1 MTIDFALDTDYQLR
15 HAAHQYRLELGWTTT
30 VDGSQL
36 AVELDDDI
44 WGLRMPTGLAA
55 ELVAALDRMD
65 LSCPV
70 IDLCDQQGVVLLL
83 EPTGA
88 AESVP
93 PLPAQVGKLPAGR
106 RVPLP
111 PSMTARGPV
120 RWLTPHEPV
129 GGRRPSVRVVADA
142 LTHLT

>member
-1 MTIDFALDTDYQLR
+1 MTIDFDTGDQLR

-44 WGLRMPTGLAA
+44 WGLQMPTGLAV
-55 ELVAALDRMD
+55 ELVSELRAMH

-70 IDLCDQQGVVLLL
+70 VDLPDRSVVLL
-83 EPTGA
+83 EPTEV
-88 AESVP
+88 AEPAP
-93 PLPAQVGKLPAGR
+93 PLPSFVGRLPSGCR
-106 RVPLP
+106 IPLP

-120 RWLTPHEPV
+120 RWLTHEPD
-129 GGRRPSVRVVADA
+129 GARRPPVGVVADA
-142 LTHLT
+142 LARLV